1 MEKFKLVWSVK
12 SECGPIR
19 KKNEDSVFPDL
30 SGSGFVPF
38 KAGVFDGMGGHKKGE
53 VASELASTV
62 MKKEYENL
70 ISYVEEANKA
80 IYEYQ
85 ENNTDSEGMGTTMTA
100 IEIDEDGVLHVAH
113 VGDSRCYV
121 LSKRKLI
128 KLTEDEN
135 VPGYQNVLLQA
146 LGTKKKLSIQTKD
159 IRLFKGDVV
168 LLCTDGLYNELG
180 EEFRIMDAKYA
191 DQDNSFMLTYTQG
204 EYEYLAIKSGDVDVL
219 IGSNSNIDAS
229 TISGIELVDNGSIL
243 IANGESNAHLIT
255 DSGLFNFDVNFGS
268 DDFSLTEI
276 EQSGDNLGRFL
287 LITKED
293 DNLQGIRGFNNSGI
307 TSSSTPNDENVR
319 WDSVFHLSEG
329 KWLATGIYNTPV
341 TAQHSVLN
349 LLLFMTSW
357 ILQRLYI
364 TNNIIKIIIII
375 PDKVFNC

>member
-12 SECGPIR
+12 TECGPIR

-30 SGSGFVPF
+30 SGSGFVQF

-53 VASELASTV
+53 VASELASSV

-70 ISYVEEANKA
+70 ISYVEDANKT

-85 ENNTDSEGMGTTMTA
+85 ENNKDSEGMGTTMTA

-180 EEFRIMDAKYA
+180 EEYLKKKLQEGISAETLVSEVLLQEPK
-191 DQDNSFMLTYTQG
+191 DNIS
-204 EYEYLAIKSGDVDVL
+204 AI
-219 IGSNSNIDAS
+219 II
-229 TISGIELVDNGSIL
+229 
-243 IANGESNAHLIT
+243 
-255 DSGLFNFDVNFGS
+255 
-268 DDFSLTEI
+268 
-276 EQSGDNLGRFL
+276 
-287 LITKED
+287 
-293 DNLQGIRGFNNSGI
+293 
-307 TSSSTPNDENVR
+307 
-319 WDSVFHLSEG
+319 
-329 KWLATGIYNTPV
+329 
-341 TAQHSVLN
+341 
-349 LLLFMTSW
+349 
-357 ILQRLYI
+357 
-364 TNNIIKIIIII
+364 NII
-375 PDKVFNC
+375 

>member
-53 VASELASTV
+53 VASELASSV

-70 ISYVEEANKA
+70 ISYVEEANKT

-159 IRLFKGDVV
+159 IRLFRGDVV

-180 EEFRIMDAKYA
+180 EEYLKKKLQEGISAETLVSEVLLQEPK
-191 DQDNSFMLTYTQG
+191 DNIT
-204 EYEYLAIKSGDVDVL
+204 AI
-219 IGSNSNIDAS
+219 II
-229 TISGIELVDNGSIL
+229 
-243 IANGESNAHLIT
+243 
-255 DSGLFNFDVNFGS
+255 
-268 DDFSLTEI
+268 
-276 EQSGDNLGRFL
+276 
-287 LITKED
+287 
-293 DNLQGIRGFNNSGI
+293 
-307 TSSSTPNDENVR
+307 
-319 WDSVFHLSEG
+319 
-329 KWLATGIYNTPV
+329 
-341 TAQHSVLN
+341 
-349 LLLFMTSW
+349 
-357 ILQRLYI
+357 
-364 TNNIIKIIIII
+364 NII
-375 PDKVFNC
+375 

>member
-53 VASELASTV
+53 VASELASSV

-70 ISYVEEANKA
+70 ISYVEEANKT

-180 EEFRIMDAKYA
+180 EEYLKKKLLEGISAETLVSEVLLQEPK
-191 DQDNSFMLTYTQG
+191 DNIS
-204 EYEYLAIKSGDVDVL
+204 AI
-219 IGSNSNIDAS
+219 II
-229 TISGIELVDNGSIL
+229 
-243 IANGESNAHLIT
+243 
-255 DSGLFNFDVNFGS
+255 
-268 DDFSLTEI
+268 
-276 EQSGDNLGRFL
+276 
-287 LITKED
+287 
-293 DNLQGIRGFNNSGI
+293 
-307 TSSSTPNDENVR
+307 
-319 WDSVFHLSEG
+319 
-329 KWLATGIYNTPV
+329 
-341 TAQHSVLN
+341 
-349 LLLFMTSW
+349 
-357 ILQRLYI
+357 
-364 TNNIIKIIIII
+364 NII
-375 PDKVFNC
+375 

>member
-1 MEKFKLVWSVK
+1 MEKLKLVWSIK

-53 VASELASTV
+53 VASELASSV

-70 ISYVEEANKA
+70 ISYVEDANKT

-85 ENNTDSEGMGTTMTA
+85 ENNRDSEGMGTTMTA

-180 EEFRIMDAKYA
+180 EEYLKKKLQEGISAETLVSEVLLQEPK
-191 DQDNSFMLTYTQG
+191 DNIS
-204 EYEYLAIKSGDVDVL
+204 AI
-219 IGSNSNIDAS
+219 II
-229 TISGIELVDNGSIL
+229 
-243 IANGESNAHLIT
+243 
-255 DSGLFNFDVNFGS
+255 
-268 DDFSLTEI
+268 
-276 EQSGDNLGRFL
+276 
-287 LITKED
+287 
-293 DNLQGIRGFNNSGI
+293 
-307 TSSSTPNDENVR
+307 
-319 WDSVFHLSEG
+319 
-329 KWLATGIYNTPV
+329 
-341 TAQHSVLN
+341 
-349 LLLFMTSW
+349 
-357 ILQRLYI
+357 
-364 TNNIIKIIIII
+364 NII
-375 PDKVFNC
+375 